1 MELMSELP
9 GVVPP
14 LPVTVT
20 DAVADIVPPNPAML
34 AVIVVD
40 PADTAVT
47 SPLALIVATA
57 GVFEVQ
63 LTALVTF

>member
-1 MELMSELP
+1 MP
-9 GVVPP
+9 GVVPPP

-47 SPLALIVATA
+47 NPVALTVATA

-63 LTALVTF
+63 LTAFVTF